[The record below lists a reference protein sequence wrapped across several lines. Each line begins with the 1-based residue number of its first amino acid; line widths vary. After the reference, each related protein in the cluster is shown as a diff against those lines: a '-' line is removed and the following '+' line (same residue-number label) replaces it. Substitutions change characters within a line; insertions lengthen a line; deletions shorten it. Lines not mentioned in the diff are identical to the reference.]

1 MKKERTTEK
10 NNKPFYKKWWFI
22 LIVIIV
28 VIGVISSIKE
38 GIKNAADKKTTYIWP
53 DSALASLIP
62 QPDSKY
68 GRINMENENYF
79 SIDIY
84 KVSKESF
91 EKYIEDCKLN
101 GFTLDYMKS
110 DNYYSADNEE
120 GCSLHLSYDEKEK
133 SLTVMLN
140 APAENLSPEKNAPK
154 LEEENVSVI
163 EKKENE
169 DGDNSILAEDSEESS
184 EVTEAEDE
192 TEINQSAAETSGDI
206 RSEFKEVLD
215 EYESFMNEYCNFM
228 KKYANSDDVLA
239 MTADYMRLLQEETE
253 WLEKID
259 SLGNEEMN
267 EAETKYYA
275 EVTLRVSQKLLEV
288 VQ

>member
-10 NNKPFYKKWWFI
+10 NSKPFYKKWWFI
-22 LIVIIV
+22 LIVV
-28 VIGVISSIKE
+28 LAVISIMSSVKE
-38 GIKNAADKKTTYIWP
+38 GIKNAADKKATYIWP

-68 GRINMENENYF
+68 GRINMKSENHF

-91 EKYIEDCKLN
+91 EKYVEDCKIS
-101 GFTLDYMKS
+101 GFTSDYKKH

-120 GCSLHLSYDEKEK
+120 GYSLHLSYDEKEK
-133 SLTVMLN
+133 TLTVMLN
-140 APAENLSPEKNAPK
+140 VPVENISPDP
-154 LEEENVSVI
+154 EEENVSVI
-163 EKKENE
+163 EQKETE
-169 DGDNSILAEDSEESS
+169 DGDNSIESKKPEESS
-184 EVTEAEDE
+184 EVTETEDE
-192 TEINQSAAETSGDI
+192 TEINQSTAETSGDI
-206 RSEFKEVLD
+206 RPEFKEVLD
-215 EYESFMNEYCNFM
+215 EYESFMNEYCDFM

-239 MTADYMRLLQEETE
+239 LTADYMKLMQEEVE

-259 SLGNEEMN
+259 NLENEEMN
-267 EAETKYYA
+267 EAEVKYYT

-288 VQ
+288 AQ

>member
-22 LIVIIV
+22 LIV
-28 VIGVISSIKE
+28 VIAAISIMSSVKE

-53 DSALASLIP
+53 DSALVSLIP

-68 GRINMENENYF
+68 GRINMENEDYF

-91 EKYIEDCKLN
+91 EKYIEDCKFS
-101 GFTLDYMKS
+101 GFTSDYMKS

-120 GCSLHLSYDEKEK
+120 GYSLHLSYDEKEK
-133 SLTVMLN
+133 TLTVMLN
-140 APAENLSPEKNAPK
+140 VPVEDISPDP
-154 LEEENVSVI
+154 EEENASVI
-163 EKKENE
+163 EKKEIE
-169 DGDNSILAEDSEESS
+169 DGDNSITQKAPEESS
-184 EVTEAEDE
+184 EVTETEDE
-192 TEINQSAAETSGDI
+192 TEINQSTAETSGNI
-206 RSEFKEVLD
+206 RPKFKEVLD
-215 EYESFMNEYCNFM
+215 EYETFMNEYCDFM

-239 MTADYMRLLQEETE
+239 LTADYMKLMQEEVE

-259 SLGNEEMN
+259 NLGSEEMN
-267 EAETKYYA
+267 EAEVKYYT

-288 VQ
+288 AQ